1 MQSNDAIAVAGFAV
15 GVLNLVLNLRLQN
28 QALQLK
34 RFAERLQ
41 LKHLAEYHG
50 VRGVVF
56 EEGDGHTA

>member
-1 MQSNDAIAVAGFAV
+1 MQSSDYVTIAGFAV
-15 GVLNLVLNLRLQN
+15 GILNLFLNLRLQN

-50 VRGVVF
+50 VRGVLF
-56 EEGDGHTA
+56 EEEGGAA

>member
-1 MQSNDAIAVAGFAV
+1 MQSSDYLTLAGFGV
-15 GVLNLVLNLRLQN
+15 GVLNLFLNLRLQN

-50 VRGVVF
+50 VRGVLF
-56 EEGDGHTA
+56 EEEGGHA